1 MLHSSDAR
9 FIGLDYT
16 HPSLGGCFGSQCR
29 VAFGYDF
36 VGDDYTGD
44 NQPIPDGDPMDCNGH
59 GTHVA
64 GIIGANDKE
73 FQFTGVAP
81 EGQSSSTLSCY
92 MYLC

>member
-1 MLHSSDAR
+1 M
-9 FIGLDYT
+9 
-16 HPSLGGCFGSQCR
+16 GGCFGSQCR

-64 GIIGANDKE
+64 GIIGADDKE

-81 EGQSSSTLSCY
+81 DGRFSMVWGS
-92 MYLC
+92 